1 MIQLSLFDCRDCILV
16 AAALSVC
23 ACSPNPG
30 LPESEAPA
38 SELFGQG
45 EAMAENLCAG
55 CHAVYAADQSKH
67 PDAPP
72 LRHLSQRVD
81 LDELRSPLQEGFVA
95 DHPDMPGFAFE
106 PQHVDALLFYLQ
118 SIQSA
123 DE

>member
-1 MIQLSLFDCRDCILV
+1 
-16 AAALSVC
+16 
-23 ACSPNPG
+23 
-30 LPESEAPA
+30 
-38 SELFGQG
+38 
-45 EAMAENLCAG
+45 MAENLCAG
-55 CHAVYAADQSKH
+55 CHAVYAADQSRH

-72 LRHLSQRVD
+72 LRHLSQSVD